1 MLAVGLTGGIGSGKS
16 TVARLMVER
25 GAVLIDADAIAR
37 EVVEP
42 GGAAYQPLVE
52 RFGQEIL
59 HPDGTIDR
67 QALASRAF
75 ADKAALEALNA
86 VTHPAIGALMLER
99 RKQQEG
105 RDVVVLLDIPLLKPV
120 HRELLDLDVVVVVD
134 CPVDT
139 AVERLVGQ
147 RGFDRADAEARVGA
161 QMKREERMA
170 GADVVL
176 DNSGDLDALTRQV
189 HELWERLTK
198 MESGTGPGS

>member
-25 GAVLIDADAIAR
+25 GAILIDADAIAR

-42 GGAAYQPLVE
+42 GGPAYQPLVE

-75 ADKAALEALNA
+75 ADKAALEALNS

-99 RKQQEG
+99 RKEQEG

-134 CPVDT
+134 CPVEL

-176 DNSGDLDALTRQV
+176 DNSGDLAALIRQV
-189 HELWERLTK
+189 DELWESLTK
-198 MESGTGPGS
+198 M

>member
-42 GGAAYQPLVE
+42 GGPAYQPLVE

-99 RKQQEG
+99 RKEQEG

-134 CPVDT
+134 CPVEL

-176 DNSGDLDALTRQV
+176 DNSGDLAALIRQV
-189 HELWERLTK
+189 DELWESLTK
-198 MESGTGPGS
+198 M